1 MQIFLI
7 CVHFLVYFCVY
18 FFTRVFHTCFSHG
31 LCVQYGG
38 FPRMKPM
45 CNAAMPG
52 AFTVDSEDDYCTCK
66 LSKMSWSL
74 SVTEDYT
81 RLMIIF
87 HLLWVEYIT
96 VNLRL
101 QYYCKHKCT
110 SSLHMITWQ
119 QKKTYTRKDERLE
132 KLLGQE
138 GIARW
143 KKKPLLNCSTKCS
156 KLRLRHSKY

>member
-31 LCVQYGG
+31 ICVQYGG

-66 LSKMSWSL
+66 LSKMPWSL

-81 RLMIIF
+81 HLMIIF

-110 SSLHMITWQ
+110 SSSHMITWQ
-119 QKKTYTRKDERLE
+119 QKKNIHTKRRKAWKTSRPRGDCPLE
-132 KLLGQE
+132 KK
-138 GIARW
+138 AVV
-143 KKKPLLNCSTKCS
+143 
-156 KLRLRHSKY
+156 KLFNQMFQT